1 MDPPLAESLL
11 DRVDSILRAAVQQ
24 DSPIEMEPF
33 RSQLFAAFVTADG
46 AGLLEL
52 DADPDL
58 RAEALCLRM
67 GERWGLTSAMKAS
80 AEQQQQLPTDHLKKM
95 RILWSVLR
103 LWMEWDYAWK
113 RWPEFHQD
121 SLAE

>member
-11 DRVDSILRAAVQQ
+11 DRVDSILMAAVQQ
-24 DSPIEMEPF
+24 DRPIEMEPF
-33 RSQLFAAFVTADG
+33 RSQLFEAFVTADG
-46 AGLLEL
+46 AGLLES

-67 GERWGLTSAMKAS
+67 GERWELTSAMKAS
-80 AEQQQQLPTDHLKKM
+80 AEQQQQLPADHLKKM